1 MSRSV
6 SRWYEGHRQIRQ
18 AGRSLH
24 RGGAERGPG
33 RRMARCASGRQPG
46 RRRAGGRPDTGV
58 LGSRRDAAIQ
68 RAHEQFRWFAGG
80 WKVNADLPTPAG
92 FAGATQFVR
101 LEDVAGS
108 IPCGPDLDAI
118 VDAVRPYWEA
128 GFTDVALVQVGGETQ
143 DLFLKEGPSLCSRP
157 CAARQTDPGLGAR
170 RPGIRVPLCAL
181 SHCGPAWRTHA
192 PLAAPT
198 NGRRCETAVPQ
209 QVYSDFRLGKAR
221 GFDDD

>member
-1 MSRSV
+1 
-6 SRWYEGHRQIRQ
+6 
-18 AGRSLH
+18 
-24 RGGAERGPG
+24 
-33 RRMARCASGRQPG
+33 MARCASGRQPG

-118 VDAVRPYWEA
+118 VYAVRPYWEA

-157 CAARQTDPGLGAR
+157 CAARQLIQVWALDAR
-170 RPGIRVPLCAL
+170 VSGFRCA
-181 SHCGPAWRTHA
+181 H
-192 PLAAPT
+192 
-198 NGRRCETAVPQ
+198 
-209 QVYSDFRLGKAR
+209 
-221 GFDDD
+221 